1 MTDAIWP
8 FLAATILFVMAP
20 GPDVFYVVTRTIAQ
34 GRMVGFASSLGVST
48 GAAIHILAAAF
59 GFSVVIQT
67 SATAYALLKYAG
79 AAYLVWLG
87 VQALRQ
93 KAIRAENAA
102 GPKRS
107 ESLGAVYLQ
116 GVIVDVCNPKV
127 ALFFLAFLPQ
137 FIPAGTASP
146 VLSFLLLGAGVIVI
160 GLIWEAVLVLFSDRV
175 MGRFLRNSRAVRYLN
190 RGMGA
195 AFITLALNLVFSDKP
210 LPARS

>member
-34 GRMVGFASSLGVST
+34 GRMVGFASSLGAST

-67 SATAYALLKYAG
+67 SAMAYALLKYAG
-79 AAYLVWLG
+79 AAYLAWLG
-87 VQALRQ
+87 IQALRQ
-93 KAIRAENAA
+93 KAIRTENAS
-102 GPKRS
+102 GPKQS
-107 ESLGAVYLQ
+107 QSLGTVYLQ

-137 FIPAGTASP
+137 FIPSGAADP
-146 VLSFLLLGAGVIVI
+146 VVAFLLLGAGVIVI

-175 MGRFLRNSRAVRYLN
+175 MGRLLRSSRAVRYLN

-195 AFITLALNLVFSDKP
+195 AFIALALNLVFSDKP
-210 LPARS
+210 SPARS